1 MPDEIYRIESVRLE
15 RAKRA
20 QTAQHVL
27 GAFLLISGAWTHLQD
42 PHRHHTVLAVLEIA
56 AGALLVLSV
65 IIEKIRH
72 RRGAHSAIGWVE
84 IAGAVMLTVEA
95 INRLFERHTVALRI
109 VSFIPPII
117 MLLFGIFD
125 TRLRKLPHLRATDD
139 FFLMRIRFIT
149 RKKVHWKDVSSVRTD
164 GQTLFIERKDGSTAQ
179 FKMKD
184 LKNREGAVAWA
195 MDQFA
200 RRGF

>member
-1 MPDEIYRIESVRLE
+1 MPDEIYRIESTRLE

-20 QTAQHVL
+20 QTVQHVL
-27 GAFLLISGAWTHLQD
+27 GAFLLMSDAWTHLQD
-42 PHRHHTVLAVLEIA
+42 PHRHHAALSVLEIA
-56 AGALLVLSV
+56 AGSLLVLSV
-65 IIEKIRH
+65 IIEKVRH
-72 RRGAHSAIGWVE
+72 QRGAHSAVGWVE

-95 INRLFERHTVALRI
+95 INRLFEPHTLALRI
-109 VSFIPPII
+109 LSFVPPII

-125 TRLRKLPHLRATDD
+125 MRLRKLPHLRATDD
-139 FFLMRIRFIT
+139 FFSMRIRFIR
-149 RKKVHWKDVSSVRTD
+149 RKKVRWEDVSSVRTD
-164 GQTLFIERKDGSTAQ
+164 GQTVFVDRKSGGKTQ

-184 LKNREGAVAWA
+184 LKNREAAVAWT